1 MSLYPIKFLAK
12 WPKRDSKFFPNF
24 YFWIFAG
31 GTRTGQIGDG
41 LGRFVRVL
49 VRERERERERLRFA
63 KHEAKRPM
71 LRKHL

>member
-41 LGRFVRVL
+41 LGVCVRVL
-49 VRERERERERLRFA
+49 ERERERDGERWRERERERD
-63 KHEAKRPM
+63 
-71 LRKHL
+71 

>member
-41 LGRFVRVL
+41 LGMCVREL
-49 VRERERERERLRFA
+49 EREREIEREREMEIR
-63 KHEAKRPM
+63 ET
-71 LRKHL
+71 